1 MSEKLMDVV
10 EKILDDE
17 EDVIVPVKKIW
28 KMFQFSKEFQN
39 VTIPALIEFSQLLKD
54 DERFEFMPPVNYSD
68 MFEGLSEEE
77 QREREDEM
85 ETLGFFSGERVKLR
99 RVQLTG
105 DLLAS
110 VIEKSVNRMMNA
122 LKNAWETKP
131 DDKETEKRLLEIM
144 KKTQQLRKETKKIAK
159 KIREVS
165 G

>member
-1 MSEKLMDVV
+1 MDVV
-10 EKILDDE
+10 EKILEDE

-28 KMFQFSKEFQN
+28 KMLQFSKEFEN
-39 VTIPALIEFSQLLKD
+39 ITVPALIEFSQLLKD
-54 DERFEFMPPVNYSD
+54 DERFELMPPVNYGD

-122 LKNAWETKP
+122 LKNAWDTKP

-144 KKTQQLRKETKKIAK
+144 KKTQQLQKETKKIAK
-159 KIREVS
+159 KFREVS
-165 G
+165 E